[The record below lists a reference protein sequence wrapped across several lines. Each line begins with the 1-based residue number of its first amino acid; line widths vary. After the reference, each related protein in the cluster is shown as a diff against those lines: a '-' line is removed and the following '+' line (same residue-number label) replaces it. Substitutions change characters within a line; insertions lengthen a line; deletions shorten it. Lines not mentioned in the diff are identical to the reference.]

1 MRPDLQRPPA
11 VPDTLTPG
19 DQLLAAGLGVGAAA
33 SGLVWA
39 TGQLAGL
46 AFGHTW
52 LELDPAQVAG
62 VLVQLR
68 HHLDDP
74 ALAWPTSAQ
83 QALPGPAG
91 MYASFVATTAGAAG
105 ATGSAIRLW
114 QRAGLGSPTAPGARA
129 KRPAAGSATW
139 ATPRELRPLRVRRPE
154 PGRVILGRTGGAFGR
169 LLAAEDCHSVLVFGP
184 PGSFKTAGVVIP
196 AILEWTGPVL
206 ATSVKPD
213 VIKATRTHRERRGEV
228 VVLDPL
234 GSSGLAGARWTP
246 LAFCRSWAGAQQM
259 AATIAHTADL
269 GTLGTAEHKYW
280 KTLGQKLLA
289 PLLFAAARDGRSMT
303 EVLRWVDLREDQE
316 VAKLLADSEVDGAI
330 TAWEASQSRTD
341 KARDSVYG
349 TAEDLLAIYADERVQ
364 RFTAGHDLAEQDFLA
379 GDHTLY
385 LYAPVHEQRRLRPL
399 FETVAMQ
406 LVQTAQEQAARA
418 PDGMLDP
425 RLLCALD
432 EAGNVAALE
441 LLPEWATTGR
451 GQGIQLLSVWHDQAQ
466 LVHRYGD
473 RAATILNGHRA
484 KVFLSG
490 LADVGALELG
500 SRLIGDQAV
509 TETNYSTD
517 PGGRVAASQATSYRP
532 LVPVEELRRLQP
544 GEGIVVYG
552 HLRPVRIQVRPHYTG
567 REQRRRQH
575 LERQAT
581 RRQERQARKA
591 DLALERAVRREAHR
605 QQRVNRHLPGWAQGR
620 EGAGRER

>member
-19 DQLLAAGLGVGAAA
+19 DQLLATGLGVGAAA

-52 LELDPAQVAG
+52 LELDPAEVAR

-91 MYASFVATTAGAAG
+91 MYASFMATTAGAAG
-105 ATGSAIRLW
+105 ATGGVMRLW
-114 QRAGLGSPTAPGARA
+114 QRAGLGNPNAPGARA

-139 ATPRELRPLRVRRPE
+139 ATPREFRPLRVRRPE

-213 VIKATRTHRERRGEV
+213 VIKATRAHRERRGEV

-234 GSSGLAGARWTP
+234 ASSGLAGA
-246 LAFCRSWAGAQQM
+246 GAQQL

-280 KTLGQKLLA
+280 RTLGQKLLA

-303 EVLRWVDLREDQE
+303 EVLRWVDLREDSE
-316 VAKLLADSEVDGAI
+316 VAKLLEDAGVDGAI

-349 TAEDLLAIYADERVQ
+349 TAEDLLSIYADERVQ
-364 RFTAGHDLAEQDFLA
+364 RFTTGHDLAEQDFLA

-385 LYAPVHEQRRLRPL
+385 L
-399 FETVAMQ
+399 
-406 LVQTAQEQAARA
+406 
-418 PDGMLDP
+418 
-425 RLLCALD
+425 
-432 EAGNVAALE
+432 
-441 LLPEWATTGR
+441 
-451 GQGIQLLSVWHDQAQ
+451 
-466 LVHRYGD
+466 
-473 RAATILNGHRA
+473 
-484 KVFLSG
+484 
-490 LADVGALELG
+490 
-500 SRLIGDQAV
+500 
-509 TETNYSTD
+509 
-517 PGGRVAASQATSYRP
+517 
-532 LVPVEELRRLQP
+532 
-544 GEGIVVYG
+544 
-552 HLRPVRIQVRPHYTG
+552 
-567 REQRRRQH
+567 
-575 LERQAT
+575 
-581 RRQERQARKA
+581 
-591 DLALERAVRREAHR
+591 
-605 QQRVNRHLPGWAQGR
+605 
-620 EGAGRER
+620 

>member
-1 MRPDLQRPPA
+1 
-11 VPDTLTPG
+11 
-19 DQLLAAGLGVGAAA
+19 
-33 SGLVWA
+33 
-39 TGQLAGL
+39 
-46 AFGHTW
+46 
-52 LELDPAQVAG
+52 
-62 VLVQLR
+62 
-68 HHLDDP
+68 
-74 ALAWPTSAQ
+74 
-83 QALPGPAG
+83 

-105 ATGSAIRLW
+105 ATGGVMRLW
-114 QRAGLGSPTAPGARA
+114 QRAGLGNPNAPGARV

-139 ATPRELRPLRVRRPE
+139 ASPRELRPLRIRRPE
-154 PGRVILGRTGGAFGR
+154 PGRVILGRTSGAFGR
-169 LLAAEDCHSVLVFGP
+169 LLAAEDCHSVLIFGP

-213 VIKATRTHRERRGEV
+213 VIKATRAHRERRGEV

-234 GSSGLAGARWTP
+234 ASSGLAGARWTP
-246 LAFCRSWAGAQQM
+246 LAFCRTWAGAQQM

-289 PLLFAAARDGRSMT
+289 PLLFAAARDDRTMS
-303 EVLRWVDLREDQE
+303 EVLRWVDLREDSE
-316 VAKLLADSEVDGAI
+316 VAKLLEDSGVDGPI

-349 TAEDLLAIYADERVQ
+349 TAEDLLSIYADERVQ
-364 RFTAGHDLAEQDFLA
+364 RFTSGHDLSEQDFLA

-441 LLPEWATTGR
+441 LLPEWGDHRPRPGHPAAAGLARPGPAGPSLRGSGR
-451 GQGIQLLSVWHDQAQ
+451 HHPQRPPGQG
-466 LVHRYGD
+466 
-473 RAATILNGHRA
+473 
-484 KVFLSG
+484 
-490 LADVGALELG
+490 
-500 SRLIGDQAV
+500 
-509 TETNYSTD
+509 
-517 PGGRVAASQATSYRP
+517 
-532 LVPVEELRRLQP
+532 VPVRP
-544 GEGIVVYG
+544 G
-552 HLRPVRIQVRPHYTG
+552 
-567 REQRRRQH
+567 
-575 LERQAT
+575 
-581 RRQERQARKA
+581 
-591 DLALERAVRREAHR
+591 
-605 QQRVNRHLPGWAQGR
+605 
-620 EGAGRER
+620 